1 MVIFGFLLILLA
13 AGVIAYTVAATTGM
27 PVVRLD
33 YGILN
38 LELPPLWLYLAGLLT
53 LAVAALG
60 FWMVGAGARMRARRA
75 KEVRELKR
83 QAKQADRRAERAG
96 DATDPRPASVPGP
109 ARTQAPVT
117 TPPVTTERPATTRP
131 VTTQGP
137 VTGPTTSAPGPTTAG
152 PTAGPPRPDGSTGS
166 DIDRGR

>member
-27 PVVRLD
+27 PDVRLD

-60 FWMVGAGARMRARRA
+60 FWMVGAGARMKARRA

-83 QAKQADRRAERAG
+83 QAKQADRRAERVG
-96 DATDPRPASVPGP
+96 DATAPRPASVPG
-109 ARTQAPVT
+109 
-117 TPPVTTERPATTRP
+117 PATTRP

-137 VTGPTTSAPGPTTAG
+137 ITGPSTPAPGPTTAG
-152 PTAGPPRPDGSTGS
+152 PTAGPPRPEGSTGG

>member
-1 MVIFGFLLILLA
+1 MLIFGFLLILLA
-13 AGVIAYTVAATTGM
+13 AGVIAYMVAATTGM
-27 PVVRLD
+27 PDVRLD

-60 FWMVGAGARMRARRA
+60 FWMVGAGARLKARRA

-83 QAKQADRRAERAG
+83 QAKQADRRVERAG
-96 DATDPRPASVPGP
+96 DATVPRPTSVPGP

-117 TPPVTTERPATTRP
+117 GSTTTAPGATTGP
-131 VTTQGP
+131 TTQGP
-137 VTGPTTSAPGPTTAG
+137 TTTGPTPGPA
-152 PTAGPPRPDGSTGS
+152 RPDGTL
-166 DIDRGR
+166 GRDVDGR